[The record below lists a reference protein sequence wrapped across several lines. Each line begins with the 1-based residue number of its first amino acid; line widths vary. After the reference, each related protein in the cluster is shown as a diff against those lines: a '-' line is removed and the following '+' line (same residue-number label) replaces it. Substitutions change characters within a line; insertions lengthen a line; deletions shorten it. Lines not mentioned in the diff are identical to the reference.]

1 MKIHGYTA
9 AELAGFYAVLDRAVC
24 EAAER
29 ELQISIPTM
38 VQRLFAA
45 ADRGERDP
53 NRLADILVGRSELAR
68 QSQAA

>member
-1 MKIHGYTA
+1 MKTHGYTA

-29 ELQISIPTM
+29 ELQISIPAM
-38 VQRLFAA
+38 VQRLFEA

-53 NRLADILVGRSELAR
+53 DKLASIIMCRADHAQHVE
-68 QSQAA
+68 AA

>member
-1 MKIHGYTA
+1 MKTNGYTA

-24 EAAER
+24 KAAER

-45 ADRGERDP
+45 ADKGERDP
-53 NRLADILVGRSELAR
+53 DRLTKILLGHPNPLPQAR
-68 QSQAA
+68 AA

>member
-1 MKIHGYTA
+1 MKTQGYTA

-24 EAAER
+24 EAAEC

-38 VQRLFAA
+38 VQRLFEA

-53 NRLADILVGRSELAR
+53 NKLASIILGRADQAL
-68 QSQAA
+68 QSKAA

>member
-1 MKIHGYTA
+1 MKTQGYTA

-24 EAAER
+24 EAAEC

-38 VQRLFAA
+38 VQRLFEA

-53 NRLADILVGRSELAR
+53 NKLASIILGRADHTL
-68 QSQAA
+68 QSKAA

>member
-1 MKIHGYTA
+1 MKTQGYTA

-29 ELQISIPTM
+29 DLQISIPTM
-38 VQRLFAA
+38 VQRLFEA

-53 NRLADILVGRSELAR
+53 MKLASIIIGRPDHALQTE
-68 QSQAA
+68 AA